1 MRRKFLLFSLFF
13 AFFSNNLCQ
22 SQPKTEDSSL
32 KIIKFYTR
40 IGVTRKD
47 SVWNIN
53 SKIRLYSQP
62 TFISITVRDSDT
74 NPNYTCFV
82 NEPIKINETVKM
94 GSNNTIN
101 FFNLSGGDYELTFI
115 NQNNNHQAKINFS
128 IEPVFWEQW
137 WFSPFLFIVIST
149 ILGLI
154 FYFFYLIRLRQ
165 QLHLQSVRHEL
176 EIKALRAQM
185 NPHFIFNSMNTI
197 DAYILRKRFVE
208 ASDCLQKFSK
218 LIRKILENSES
229 QTISI
234 DQELETLRLYIEL
247 EQERFSH
254 SFDYHFD
261 IEPMLLED
269 DYQIPPLL
277 IQPFVENAILH
288 GIRNLTDRKGEII
301 VKLNIVSGTDKNIS
315 KILLCQIHDN
325 GIGRKASTELNAVN
339 NRKHRSMG
347 VDITLE
353 RISTYQAIFGDKMQ
367 TQITDLEMGTKV
379 EIRLPLILNSA
390 EQQKS

>member
-1 MRRKFLLFSLFF
+1 MKHSIYTFILFISIISDVVGQTDSHIDT
-13 AFFSNNLCQ
+13 SNLQ
-22 SQPKTEDSSL
+22 ITR
-32 KIIKFYTR
+32 FHTR
-40 IGVTRKD
+40 IGVFRKD
-47 SVWNIN
+47 SIWNIN
-53 SKIRLYSQP
+53 KKINLQSQP
-62 TFISITVRDSDT
+62 TFISITVKDSDP
-74 NPNYTCFV
+74 NPRFLCTLF
-82 NEPIKINETVKM
+82 EPIKISEKIAV
-94 GSNNTIN
+94 GPNNTVN
-101 FFNLSGGDYELTFI
+101 FFNLSGGEYELTFI
-115 NQNNNHQAKINFS
+115 NQNNNHQARINFS

-137 WFSPFLFIVIST
+137 WFSPFLFLVIST

-277 IQPFVENAILH
+277 IQPLVENAILH

-315 KILLCQIHDN
+315 KILLCQIQDN

>member
-1 MRRKFLLFSLFF
+1 MRRKILLLCLFYCLLQTK
-13 AFFSNNLCQ
+13 FFESYAT
-22 SQPKTEDSSL
+22 TEASEL
-32 KIIKFYTR
+32 KISKFQTR

-47 SVWNIN
+47 SIWNIKN
-53 SKIRLYSQP
+53 KISLYSQP
-62 TFISITVRDSDT
+62 TVISISLEDSDLS
-74 NPNYTCFV
+74 PNYKCFL
-82 NEPIKINETVKM
+82 NEPIKINEVIEM

-101 FFNLSGGDYELTFI
+101 LFNLSGGDYELTFI
-115 NQNNNHQAKINFS
+115 NQNNRHEAKVSFS

-137 WFSPFLFIVIST
+137 WFSPFLFLVIST

-185 NPHFIFNSMNTI
+185 NPHFIFNCMNTI
-197 DAYILRKRFVE
+197 DAYILRKRFIE

-218 LIRKILENSES
+218 LIRRILENSES

-234 DQELETLRLYIEL
+234 NQELETLKLYIEL

-254 SFDYHFD
+254 SFDFQFD
-261 IEPMLLED
+261 IEPALIEKE
-269 DYQIPPLL
+269 YQIPPLL

-288 GIRNLTDRKGEII
+288 GIRNLTNRKGEII
-301 VKLNIVSGTDKNIS
+301 IKLEIVSGTAANV
-315 KILLCQIHDN
+315 LLCRIQDN
-325 GIGRKASTELNAVN
+325 GIGRSASSAINTMN
-339 NRKHRSMG
+339 NRNHRSMG

-353 RISTYQAIFGDKMQ
+353 RISTYQAIYGDKMQ
-367 TQITDLEMGTKV
+367 TNITDLDPGTRV
-379 EIRLPLILNSA
+379 EIKLPLILN
-390 EQQKS
+390 